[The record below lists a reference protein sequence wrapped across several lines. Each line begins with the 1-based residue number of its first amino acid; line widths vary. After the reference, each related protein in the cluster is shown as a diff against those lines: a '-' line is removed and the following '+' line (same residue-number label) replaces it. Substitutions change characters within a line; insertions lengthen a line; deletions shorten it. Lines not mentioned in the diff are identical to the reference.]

1 MIDIT
6 YVPLLD
12 SDEIPLLTRIYGST
26 RMPELA
32 QTGWTDEQK
41 DAFIRHQFHAQHT
54 YYRHQVYP
62 DADDYL
68 LLQGDTPI
76 CRLDL
81 ERNLI
86 PGTIRIIDITLLPEF
101 HNQGIGRH
109 ILTQVQEE
117 ARSQQKSVSI
127 HVERFN
133 PAFNLYTSLGFKT
146 ISDFNEVYIFM
157 EWMPEPID

>member
-62 DADDYL
+62 DADYYL

-76 CRLDL
+76 GRLYL
-81 ERNLI
+81 ERHLI

-101 HNQGIGRH
+101 HNQGIGRD

-146 ISDFNEVYIFM
+146 ISDFNEVYLFM
-157 EWMPEPID
+157 EWTPEPID

>member
-1 MIDIT
+1 MIDVT

-26 RMPELA
+26 RMAELA
-32 QTGWTDEQK
+32 QTDWTDEQK
-41 DAFIRHQFHAQHT
+41 EAFIHQQFQAQHT

-62 DADDYL
+62 DADYYL
-68 LLQGDTPI
+68 LRQGNTPI
-76 CRLDL
+76 GRLYL

-86 PGTIRIIDITLLPEF
+86 PGTIRIIDIALLPAF
-101 HNQGIGRH
+101 RGQGIGRSLLRT
-109 ILTQVQEE
+109 IQDE

-133 PAFNLYTSLGFKT
+133 PALNLYLSLGFKHV
-146 ISDFNEVYIFM
+146 SAFNEVYLFM
-157 EWMPEPID
+157 EWTPETIG

>member
-32 QTGWTDEQK
+32 QTDWTDEQK
-41 DAFIRHQFHAQHT
+41 DAFIHHQFHAQHT

-62 DADDYL
+62 DADYYL

-76 CRLDL
+76 GRLYL

-101 HNQGIGRH
+101 HNQGIGRD

-133 PAFNLYTSLGFKT
+133 PAFNLYTSLGFKPV
-146 ISDFNEVYIFM
+146 SNFNEVYIFM
-157 EWMPEPID
+157 EWTPEPID